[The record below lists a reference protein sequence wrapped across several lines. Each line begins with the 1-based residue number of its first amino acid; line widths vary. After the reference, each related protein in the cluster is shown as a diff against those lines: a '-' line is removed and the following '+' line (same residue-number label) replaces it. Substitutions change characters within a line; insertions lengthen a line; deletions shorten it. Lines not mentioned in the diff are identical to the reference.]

1 LEVDISKK
9 VSYMIKFGVIG
20 ILVLAVLCSAGI
32 WVWQKNNAYLTV
44 KDASVTSALVN
55 TKTNAAG
62 TIEEILVQDGEQ
74 VKAGQVLAKIKIKIT
89 DDQIAQLEQTLE
101 TAKKHYTQVLAGTTT
116 SEQVNSGGGGEMRA
130 DTAGAQA
137 EVDRAARAKDR
148 MAQLFAIGAVSAV
161 QNEQAQAA
169 YQEAVASL
177 GSMGAGTT
185 SSSSV
190 SYQSLVVPSS
200 PEAVKAAQLQVTQ
213 AQAALETAKKDKDST
228 EILAPVDGTVYLT
241 DLQVGTAVEAGQTIL
256 NIGNANNMWV
266 EMHIDSQQ
274 KDKIRLGQFV
284 TYIIEGQTQMQGTIF
299 EIIDPAE
306 ASGDPATATED
317 QPEDQP
323 IVAKISLP
331 ADLDIALKQGTAAAV
346 KIALK

>member
-1 LEVDISKK
+1 MEVDISKK
-9 VSYMIKFGVIG
+9 VSYMIKFGAIG
-20 ILVLAVLCSAGI
+20 ILTLAVLCSVGI
-32 WVWQKNNAYLTV
+32 WAWQKNNAYLTV

-116 SEQVNSGGGGEMRA
+116 SEQVNAGGGEMHV

-169 YQEAVASL
+169 YQEAVAAL
-177 GSMGAGTT
+177 GSMGAGTG

-228 EILAPVDGTVYLT
+228 EIMAPVDGTVYLT
-241 DLQVGTAVEAGQTIL
+241 DLQVGADVAAGQTIL

-266 EMHIDSQQ
+266 EMHIDLQQ

-299 EIIDPAE
+299 EIIDPTE
-306 ASGDPATATED
+306 ASGASAEATED
-317 QPEDQP
+317 QPEDQS

-331 ADLDIALKQGTAAAV
+331 ADLDITLKQGTAATV
-346 KIALK
+346 KVALK

>member
-32 WVWQKNNAYLTV
+32 WLWQKNNAYLTV

-89 DDQIAQLEQTLE
+89 DDQIAQLEQTME

-116 SEQVNSGGGGEMRA
+116 SEQVNAGGGEMHV

-137 EVDRAARAKDR
+137 EVDRTARAKDR

-169 YQEAVASL
+169 YQEAVAAL
-177 GSMGAGTT
+177 GSVGTGT
-185 SSSSV
+185 SNSSV
-190 SYQSLVVPSS
+190 SYQSVVVPSS

-266 EMHIDSQQ
+266 EMHIDPQQ

-317 QPEDQP
+317 QPEAQP
-323 IVAKISLP
+323 IIAKISLP
-331 ADLDIALKQGTAAAV
+331 ADLDITLKQGTAAAV